1 MGILSESVEP
11 KLESLITKY
20 LYARGTNARLK
31 FQTKDDLARRYQSV
45 PKIVELLDIN
55 TLLPR
60 PSFISDAL
68 NRLIA
73 EISITDV
80 LPGQIVPVFRSYG
93 IMCDAI
99 TMTVERK
106 ASDNSI
112 SGVSFRLYA
121 KKSGRERFVCFGH
134 MGLVITSDPKHS
146 RCWDHQQFW
155 NNMARIWKQSESVRL
170 SAIFR
175 RKAIAHNLRLNS
187 KSPVSFFKYECY
199 VNS

>member
-11 KLESLITKY
+11 QLEGLITKY
-20 LYARGTNARLK
+20 TYTRGTEARLK
-31 FQTKDDLARRYQSV
+31 IQTKDDLKRRYRSV

-60 PSFISDAL
+60 PAFISDTIRHIFEELTVA
-68 NRLIA
+68 
-73 EISITDV
+73 DV
-80 LPGQIVPVFRSYG
+80 LPAQIVPVLRSYG
-93 IMCDAI
+93 IMCDAV

-106 ASDNSI
+106 SDNSI
-112 SGVSFRLYA
+112 TNISFRLYC
-121 KKSGRERFVCFGH
+121 KKSGRERFVHFGH
-134 MGLVITSDPKHS
+134 ISLVITSNPMHS
-146 RCWDHQQFW
+146 RYRGCQHFW
-155 NNMARIWKQSESVRL
+155 NHITKIWRCSESVRL

-175 RKAIAHNLRLNS
+175 RKTIAHNLRLNS